1 MKKTAFFS
9 LLISAILVSAC
20 GGQKIIYTKQEGLEK
35 MKKEPFSDSK
45 YKSDK
50 EFFRATGN
58 GLALNLEM
66 AKTKALIEAQTK
78 ITQYI
83 QVNLQT
89 TTSNYM
95 TETEKATATNT
106 TSDNELALS
115 KNVMTATQSSAKEV
129 LSNMTVL
136 GEELYVKDGNK
147 YVAWI
152 VVEVSKKGI
161 ADRIAKGLSSSSS
174 KVVKIDI
181 DPEKFRQMLEQEMS
195 KLDN

>member
-1 MKKTAFFS
+1 
-9 LLISAILVSAC
+9 
-20 GGQKIIYTKQEGLEK
+20 

-174 KVVKIDI
+174 KVLKIDI